1 MNDPAQF
8 AAALDAAEGAID
20 WQALESVYCSG
31 DGKGFFSPEAIDA
44 ARNAG
49 LLFAG
54 DLGQHLSPNGRSLY
68 VGAGVAE
75 LAPLVFEATMLNR
88 KVTVH
93 GLDGIELNLLKAA
106 MASVAEVTGG
116 LAPRVTTAPMRP
128 AETGQVDHLW
138 FVSVLTDPD
147 AFPAMHN
154 KLYGRQGGP
163 LQVAGGH
170 PKAERIRV
178 ETLVRLALG
187 GLAPKAILTTSDEE
201 LPVFEAIGSSMGFT
215 FVNPTVS
222 RLTGIVGDPVRHHR
236 IINTQAKA

>member
-54 DLGQHLSPNGRSLY
+54 DLGQHLRPNGRSLY

-88 KVTVH
+88 KVF
-93 GLDGIELNLLKAA
+93 LD
-106 MASVAEVTGG
+106 T
-116 LAPRVTTAPMRP
+116 
-128 AETGQVDHLW
+128 
-138 FVSVLTDPD
+138 
-147 AFPAMHN
+147 
-154 KLYGRQGGP
+154 
-163 LQVAGGH
+163 
-170 PKAERIRV
+170 
-178 ETLVRLALG
+178 RL
-187 GLAPKAILTTSDEE
+187 
-201 LPVFEAIGSSMGFT
+201 FT
-215 FVNPTVS
+215 
-222 RLTGIVGDPVRHHR
+222 
-236 IINTQAKA
+236 